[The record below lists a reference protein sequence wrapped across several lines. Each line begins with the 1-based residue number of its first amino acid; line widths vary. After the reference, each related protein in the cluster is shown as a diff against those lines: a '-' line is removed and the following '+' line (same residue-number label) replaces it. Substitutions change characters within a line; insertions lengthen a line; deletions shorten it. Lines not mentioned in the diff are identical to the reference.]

1 MNPCTRAV
9 LTGIRALLLAAPN
22 SFPLV
27 ADQFIAV
34 DLMNK
39 EPKRVRSFQK
49 VVSRAVESLT
59 TLRSLSAENGKG
71 GQGGRA
77 LGYGVVDFE
86 GNTNQSPFVRVRG
99 KVFQDD
105 MHMDRLIKFIIT
117 NLGIRQPYVV
127 A

>member
-1 MNPCTRAV
+1 M
-9 LTGIRALLLAAPN
+9 
-22 SFPLV
+22 
-27 ADQFIAV
+27 
-34 DLMNK
+34 
-39 EPKRVRSFQK
+39 RSFQK